1 MFQTT
6 TDGIQ
11 TFCSNKSSLSFYL
24 ELNQITAILWLKMS
38 DCCCLLYTISLLSSL
53 PPKYL
58 FIASST
64 VGWAQILNYLLMLW
78 TCLSEGSCLSS
89 GVNAGFRTA
98 WLTLKP
104 LCLPVWKEW
113 VRFLLMH
120 PVGVNTEMLFPQLL
134 SLEMGNLGDE
144 CESAEQSV

>member
-1 MFQTT
+1 M
-6 TDGIQ
+6 
-11 TFCSNKSSLSFYL
+11 
-24 ELNQITAILWLKMS
+24 
-38 DCCCLLYTISLLSSL
+38 
-53 PPKYL
+53 
-58 FIASST
+58 
-64 VGWAQILNYLLMLW
+64 VGWAWILNYLLMLW
-78 TCLSEGSCLSS
+78 TCLSEGSRLSS

-120 PVGVNTEMLFPQLL
+120 PVGVNTETLFPQLL